1 MVLVK
6 GSKEMLTKEILIEKI
21 RIAIADPNLNE
32 KSNNKNTEN
41 WDSLGQLSVL
51 ATLSKLTNGISDSI
65 EGIEDVSS
73 FEEIY
78 QILKSKLLI
87 E

>member
-1 MVLVK
+1 MGLVK

>member
-1 MVLVK
+1 
-6 GSKEMLTKEILIEKI
+6 MLTKTTLIEKI

-32 KSNNKNTEN
+32 ESNNKNTEN
-41 WDSLGQLSVL
+41 WDSLGQLSIL
-51 ATLSKLTNGISDSI
+51 ATLSKLTQGISDSI
-65 EGIEDVSS
+65 EGIEDASS

-78 QILKSKLLI
+78 QILKGRSLV